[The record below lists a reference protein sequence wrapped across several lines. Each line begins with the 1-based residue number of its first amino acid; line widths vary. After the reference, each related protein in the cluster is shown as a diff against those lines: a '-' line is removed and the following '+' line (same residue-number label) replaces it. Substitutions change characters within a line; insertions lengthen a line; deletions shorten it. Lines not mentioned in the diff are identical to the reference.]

1 MGPTQSGRDVPPVAC
16 AISCDRFSQFRQTV
30 RIKEDANVALVIGND
45 DLPANMFRQRGPGNV
60 QSPRNYRSTD
70 NSFRFADF
78 RHATVAMLSTLRVA
92 EPRKG
97 FFADC
102 SFR

>member
-1 MGPTQSGRDVPPVAC
+1 
-16 AISCDRFSQFRQTV
+16 
-30 RIKEDANVALVIGND
+30 
-45 DLPANMFRQRGPGNV
+45 MFRQRGPGNV